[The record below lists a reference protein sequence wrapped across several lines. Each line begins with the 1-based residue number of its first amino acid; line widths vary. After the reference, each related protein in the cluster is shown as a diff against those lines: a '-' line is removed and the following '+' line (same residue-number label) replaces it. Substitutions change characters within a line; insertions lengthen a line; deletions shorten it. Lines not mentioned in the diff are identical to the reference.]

1 MQTQSEQ
8 LKALNDL
15 CELMKKFNITQG
27 KQIVLASDFNL
38 FFNSNLEAMR
48 GKPILKE
55 KSVVVMVELKE
66 EYDLCDIW
74 RIRNPLE
81 KSFTFRQN
89 HFSGILN
96 RRLDYIFISNKLQEF
111 YNKAI
116 TLPGFKTDH
125 SSVLVIISNRN
136 EIKLGPG
143 LWKFDNSRISDE
155 NFTEQLKNLNS
166 ENYLMTM

>member
-1 MQTQSEQ
+1 MNSW
-8 LKALNDL
+8 KRSIWLN
-15 CELMKKFNITQG
+15 ESK
-27 KQIVLASDFNL
+27 L
-38 FFNSNLEAMR
+38 FQPVILISFLT

-55 KSVVVMVELKE
+55 KYVARMVELRE

-89 HFSGILN
+89 HSSGILN

-111 YNKAI
+111 SNKAI

-125 SSVLVIISNRN
+125 SSVSAIISNFN
-136 EIKLGPG
+136 EIEPGPG
-143 LWKFDNSRISDE
+143 LRKFNNSLSSD
-155 NFTEQLKNLNS
+155 
-166 ENYLMTM
+166 

>member
-1 MQTQSEQ
+1 M
-8 LKALNDL
+8 
-15 CELMKKFNITQG
+15 G
-27 KQIVLASDFNL
+27 
-38 FFNSNLEAMR
+38 

-55 KSVVVMVELKE
+55 KFVATMDELKE
-66 EYDLCDIW
+66 EYDLFDIW

-89 HFSGILN
+89 HSSGILN

-125 SSVLVIISNRN
+125 SSVSVIISNCN

-143 LWKFDNSRISDE
+143 LWKFNNSRISDE
-155 NFTEQLKNLNS
+155 NFIERLKNLNS
-166 ENYLMTM
+166 ENYLMTK

>member
-1 MQTQSEQ
+1 MI
-8 LKALNDL
+8 
-15 CELMKKFNITQG
+15 EL
-27 KQIVLASDFNL
+27 
-38 FFNSNLEAMR
+38 R
-48 GKPILKE
+48 
-55 KSVVVMVELKE
+55 E

-143 LWKFDNSRISDE
+143 LWKFDKSRISDE

-166 ENYLMTM
+166 ENYLMTK

>member
-1 MQTQSEQ
+1 MQAQSEQ
-8 LKALNDL
+8 LKALNHL
-15 CELMKKFNITQG
+15 SELMKKVNITQG

-38 FFNSNLEAMR
+38 FFNSNLEAMG

-89 HFSGILN
+89 HSSVILN
-96 RRLDYIFISNKLQEF
+96 CRLDYIFISNKLQEF
-111 YNKAI
+111 SNKAI
-116 TLPGFKTDH
+116 TLPAYKTDH
-125 SSVLVIISNRN
+125 SSVSVIISNYN
-136 EIKLGPG
+136 EIKPDLG
-143 LWKFDNSRISDE
+143 LWKFINSLISDE
-155 NFTEQLKNLNS
+155 NFTEKL
-166 ENYLMTM
+166 